1 MIVVSLRRE
10 TGQTKSY
17 NRGDDRY
24 YGSYTQGWS
33 CATVFSIESSELERA
48 SNLKKKKKYGAGV
61 ETPL

>member
-48 SNLKKKKKYGAGV
+48 SNLKKKN
-61 ETPL
+61 